1 VSGSRARARLARVF
15 GGALVVAAAAIVVTP
30 APARANPVDLFG
42 FGARGQAM
50 GGAEV
55 AAAEDTSASYYNPAL
70 LVRSSDIRIDVGY
83 QLAVPHLTI
92 DGRDTGVDV
101 SRGMALGLAV
111 PGRLLGARLAVG
123 AGVFL
128 PDQQITRTR
137 TLASE
142 RPRFV
147 TYDNRPQRLFLAANI
162 ALELPGDV
170 SIGGGIAYMS
180 STQGTV
186 ELDGLVAVGDPE
198 ASDLD
203 LAIDV
208 DLRTIRYPQAGVAWR
223 ARPWLTIAASYR
235 GGFKLVLDQTFVIKG
250 DVGAPGSPPLVED
263 GFLNLRSRAQDLFQ
277 PAQLTVGAS
286 AQLTPRFLLAFD
298 LAWHRWSKFENPAAH
313 IDFTLDLG
321 DFNDLVDIPPQSPV
335 PAPHFH
341 DIAVPRLGGEYTF
354 ATGQRRWRARGGY
367 VYEPSPAPVQR
378 AATNLIDNPRHTL
391 SAGVGV
397 EVPGLAG
404 VILRPVAIDLGVAVT
419 MLAGRQHDKLTA
431 ADPIGDYRS
440 GGAVVA
446 ASLATRWRF

>member
-1 VSGSRARARLARVF
+1 VRRAPI
-15 GGALVVAAAAIVVTP
+15 GGAALVALAALA

-70 LVRSSDIRIDVGY
+70 LARSTDIRIDVGY
-83 QLAVPHLTI
+83 QLAVPRLTI
-92 DGRDTGVDV
+92 DGRDNDVDV
-101 SRGMALGLAV
+101 SRGTAIGLAV

-123 AGVFL
+123 AGLFL

-147 TYDNRPQRLFLAANI
+147 AYDNRPQRLFLAANV
-162 ALELPGDV
+162 AVELPGDV
-170 SIGGGIAYMS
+170 AIGGGIAYMS

-186 ELDGLVAVGDPE
+186 ELDGLVAIPDPE

-223 ARPWLTIAASYR
+223 ARPWLTVAASYR
-235 GGFKLVLDQTFVIKG
+235 GGFKLVLDQRFRITG
-250 DVGAPGSPPLVED
+250 DVGAPDAPPVVDD
-263 GFLNLRSRAQDLFQ
+263 GFLDLRSRAQDLFQ

-286 AQLTPRFLLAFD
+286 AQLTPRLLVAFD
-298 LAWHRWSKFENPAAH
+298 LAWHRWSAFENPAAH
-313 IDFTLDLG
+313 IDLELDLR
-321 DFNDLVDIPPQSPV
+321 DFNDLVDIPPQTPV

-354 ATGQRRWRARGGY
+354 ATGRRRWHARGGY
-367 VYEPSPAPVQR
+367 VFEPSPAPVQR
-378 AATNLIDNPRHTL
+378 AATNLIDNAKHTL
-391 SAGVGV
+391 SAGLGV
-397 EVPGLAG
+397 ELPGLGG
-404 VILRPVAIDLGVAVT
+404 VLLRPVAIDLGVAVT
-419 MLAGRQHDKLTA
+419 VLPERTHEKLIA

-440 GGAVVA
+440 GGAVLA

>member
-1 VSGSRARARLARVF
+1 MTTVSRARASATLIA
-15 GGALVVAAAAIVVTP
+15 ALCVAAPSV
-30 APARANPVDLFG
+30 ARANPVDLFG
-42 FGARGQAM
+42 FGPRGQAM

-70 LVRSSDIRIDVGY
+70 LARSPDIRVDVGY

-92 DGRDTGVDV
+92 DGRDTGVDA
-101 SRGMALGLAV
+101 SRGLALGLAV

-147 TYDNRPQRLFLAANI
+147 AYDNRPQRLFLAANV
-162 ALELPGDV
+162 ALELPGEL
-170 SIGGGIAYMS
+170 SIGAGIAYMS

-186 ELDGLVAVGDPE
+186 ELDGLVAIPDPE
-198 ASDLD
+198 ESDLA

-208 DLRTIRYPQAGVAWR
+208 DLKTIRYPQAGVAWR
-223 ARPWLTIAASYR
+223 ARPWLTLAASYR
-235 GGFKLVLDQTFVIKG
+235 GGFKLVLDQTFIIRG

-286 AQLTPRFLLAFD
+286 AQVTPRLLVAFD
-298 LAWHRWSKFENPAAH
+298 LAWHRWSAFENPAAH
-313 IDFTLDLG
+313 IDLGLDLG
-321 DFNDLVDIPPQSPV
+321 QFNDLVDIPPQLPV

-341 DIAVPRLGGEYTF
+341 DIAVPRLGGEYSF
-354 ATGQRRWRARGGY
+354 GDARRRWHARGGY

-378 AATNLIDNPRHTL
+378 AATNLIDNAKHTL
-391 SAGVGV
+391 SAGLGV
-397 EVPGLAG
+397 EVPGLG
-404 VILRPVAIDLGVAVT
+404 GIVLRPVAIDLGLAVT
-419 MLAGRQHDKLTA
+419 MLPGREHAKLIA

-440 GGAVVA
+440 GGAVIA
-446 ASLATRWRF
+446 ASLGTRWRF